1 MILYNPDMANTK
13 SAKKNI
19 RASARKKSHNDMW
32 EKRIKTAKKS
42 LSRSILS
49 NEDKQVVLEKMVV
62 LQKSLDKAVK
72 EKTIHKN
79 KANRVKS
86 RYAKKI
92 SAQILGGS
100 GETNEG
106 GPKSNSKSGK
116 KPKAKSK

>member
-86 RYAKKI
+86 IYARKI
-92 SAQILGGS
+92 AALAL
-100 GETNEG
+100 
-106 GPKSNSKSGK
+106 PKEDKAEPKPRKSTTK
-116 KPKAKSK
+116 KSK